1 MDSVLKDFDSA
12 LQGLTTADPKAI
24 LTRLQQ
30 NVEAAL
36 KG

>member
-1 MDSVLKDFDSA
+1 MDSVLSDFDSQ
-12 LQGLTTADPKAI
+12 LQGLATGDPKAI

-30 NVEAAL
+30 NASTAL